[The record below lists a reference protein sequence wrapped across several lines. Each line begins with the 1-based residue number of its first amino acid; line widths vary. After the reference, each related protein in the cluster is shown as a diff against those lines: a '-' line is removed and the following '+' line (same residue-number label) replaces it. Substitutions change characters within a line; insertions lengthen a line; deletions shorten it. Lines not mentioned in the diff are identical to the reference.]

1 MSLFGKRLKK
11 FAVVSSILAAFGG
24 AMYYVVMSIADAFKE
39 VDFDFSEE
47 EDDDYQI

>member
-24 AMYYVVMSIADAFKE
+24 FIYYVVMSLSDIAKSFED
-39 VDFDFSEE
+39 SIS
-47 EDDDYQI
+47 DDDEF

>member
-24 AMYYVVMSIADAFKE
+24 FIYYVVMSISDLAKSFEDAI
-39 VDFDFSEE
+39 S
-47 EDDDYQI
+47 DDDEF

>member
-24 AMYYVVMSIADAFKE
+24 FIYYVVMSISDIAKSFEDAI
-39 VDFDFSEE
+39 S
-47 EDDDYQI
+47 DDDEF